1 MVSRT
6 GTFVSLAPTSSAEL
20 AVTLSRYLVRV
31 TLGLFLLLF
40 LVLLTRQ
47 RAGMLTQ
54 PVPAGG
60 LVALGGLLAVL
71 FAWFHGTHWQR
82 FANHRIHPAGYVE
95 WMLPLLLT
103 TLVTLSVGRV
113 PGSSRTA
120 LFAMWGFLGTSEV
133 TWLLALLI
141 TRRGQ
146 RSPGQISSPTVP
158 SQPVLSDPEEP
169 DVADTVMD
177 IPSGALTQQ
186 MTRSLQEDGS
196 ELIFAATQA
205 DFETGQRTQT
215 VHLAFCPPL
224 QQAPSMEC
232 NQLDGP
238 PCRIKV
244 AESQIYGARFE
255 VRLQDR
261 CLEPVQVRFQV
272 EAKSD
277 PAAP

>member
-6 GTFVSLAPTSSAEL
+6 GTFVSLAPTSSTEL
-20 AVTLSRYLVRV
+20 ASALSRYLVRV

-40 LVLLTRQ
+40 LILLTRQ

-60 LVALGGLLAVL
+60 LVALGGLLSIL

-82 FANHRIHPAGYVE
+82 FANHPINPVGYME
-95 WMLPLLLT
+95 WMLPLLLA
-103 TLVTLSVGRV
+103 TLVTLSVGKV
-113 PGSSRTA
+113 PGSSQAA
-120 LFAMWGFLGTSEV
+120 LWAMWGFLGTSEV
-133 TWLLALLI
+133 TWILALLI
-141 TRRGQ
+141 TRRSQ
-146 RSPGQISSPTVP
+146 RSDARTD
-158 SQPVLSDPEEP
+158 SQPILSPPVLLDPAGSEVSDTLM
-169 DVADTVMD
+169 DT
-177 IPSGALTQQ
+177 PAGALTQQ

-205 DFETGQRTQT
+205 DFEAGQRTQT

-224 QQAPSMEC
+224 QHPPSMEC

-238 PCRIKV
+238 TCRIKV

-255 VRLQDR
+255 IRLQDR
-261 CLEPVQVRFQV
+261 CPQPVQVRFQV
-272 EAKSD
+272 EARSE
-277 PAAP
+277 PAGS

>member
-186 MTRSLQEDGS
+186 MTRSLQKDGS

-244 AESQIYGARFE
+244 AEVQIYGARFE

-272 EAKSD
+272 EARSD
-277 PAAP
+277 PADP

>member
-20 AVTLSRYLVRV
+20 AITLSRYLVRV

-82 FANHRIHPAGYVE
+82 FANHRINPAGYLE
-95 WMLPLLLT
+95 WLLPLLLT

-113 PGSSRTA
+113 PGSSQTA
-120 LFAMWGFLGTSEV
+120 LLAMWGFLGTSEV
-133 TWLLALLI
+133 TWILALLI

-146 RSPGQISSPTVP
+146 RSPGRTSSPAIP
-158 SQPVLSDPEEP
+158 PQPVVPDSVEP
-169 DVADTVMD
+169 GVAESFMDT
-177 IPSGALTQQ
+177 PTGALTQQ

-224 QQAPSMEC
+224 QQPPSMKC

-238 PCRIKV
+238 ACRIKI

-255 VRLQDR
+255 IRLQDR
-261 CLEPVQVRFQV
+261 CPQPVQVRFQV
-272 EAKSD
+272 EARSN
-277 PAAP
+277 PADS

>member
-82 FANHRIHPAGYVE
+82 FANHRINPAGYVE
-95 WMLPLLLT
+95 WILPLLLA

-244 AESQIYGARFE
+244 AEVQIYGARFE

-261 CLEPVQVRFQV
+261 CPEPVQVRFQV
-272 EAKSD
+272 EARSD
-277 PAAP
+277 PADP